1 MKVFEATTLLA
12 AAKQRAG
19 EYKKLRGQM
28 VNLKKAFQGMA
39 DLGDNDFS
47 GRGAN
52 NIKAFFKDH
61 AGVTDSWL
69 DLIDMKIAFLTSLPG
84 KVEDAGLFNSHVE
97 ESFLEHE
104 LTHALSK
111 SKAIMEE
118 QKKDMRSI
126 LGEIDDIISLDLFST
141 ESTDQKLSSADK
153 KRSET
158 IHKLGKLDHDLT
170 KEYAETEAN
179 EHFIQADF
187 QQLQNATGKGK
198 SATPL
203 HYNAKAYRESDIHK
217 KKGDIARH
225 SDAYLTIKKEEAK
238 EREIEKLKERL
249 KNYDYANA
257 DEFYSMAKTIGY
269 KNLTKEQ
276 QRYFTQIE
284 NTRELTDGFKG
295 VAVGLYDSGK
305 DAVTGLWDM
314 VTDPGG
320 TVEAITGAVAHPIKT
335 YEAISA
341 AIEESYQK
349 DMVNGDTY
357 SRARWVSYAVG
368 TVVTSV
374 VGTKGVGAVSKTGT
388 AAKVT
393 TKVKTAASKSATA
406 QKAITVSK
414 QTVDHIKQ
422 KVNTGMEVAKKR
434 VKTKLNQIGD
444 LTLADILP
452 YHPRHHLVPAGVP
465 YNAVNGVTL
474 KEGLQKF
481 AKVILPKPYG
491 TSASGRRTPA
501 PHVPPVTVKYGEH
514 FAKWTRKKV
523 LKPNVIYKTKEGYTY
538 TTDNYGR
545 ITSVK
550 ADLQLGEAKRNQYAQ
565 SKAGKPDRLT
575 DDDGGH
581 LIATQFKG
589 SGQFDNIV
597 PMNSQINRSGGKW
610 YKMEQVWSKALNGKP
625 PKQVKV
631 NIEPVYQGDSLRPVL
646 FNVEYKI
653 GNRRARQVTIENK
666 PGG

>member
-69 DLIDMKIAFLTSLPG
+69 DLIDMKIEFLTSLPG
-84 KVEDAGLFNSHVE
+84 KVEDAGLSNSHVE

-179 EHFIQADF
+179 EQFIQADF

-225 SDAYLTIKKEEAK
+225 SDAYLTIKKEETK
-238 EREIEKLKERL
+238 EREIKNLKKKL
-249 KNYDYANA
+249 A
-257 DEFYSMAKTIGY
+257 DGVTDPDEYLEIAKKIGY
-269 KNLTKEQ
+269 ENLEPAQVQYVLQLEQ
-276 QRYFTQIE
+276 AKQLEEVGETAWDIV
-284 NTRELTDGFKG
+284 KG
-295 VAVGLYDSGK
+295 IGVGLYDVGK
-305 DAVTGLWDM
+305 DT
-314 VTDPGG
+314 
-320 TVEAITGAVAHPIKT
+320 ITGVKDLAVGAWDFYHLSDEQKVAKT
-335 YEAISA
+335 ISA
-341 AIEESYQK
+341 VLNTPSYAK
-349 DMVNGDTY
+349 IIWTNLADSWNDKMVNGDAY
-357 SRARWVSYAVG
+357 SRSHYITYAIGSIVGLKGSGSAVKVSSKLA
-368 TVVTSV
+368 
-374 VGTKGVGAVSKTGT
+374 KTG
-388 AAKVT
+388 AAKVDNVLEAGE
-393 TKVKTAASKSATA
+393 KAAAKHVKTGIKKGKNYINSVSKNKYQPALAGIAQDIENTHNVKNTPLLKSIIEDKKESVLSKS
-406 QKAITVSK
+406 VSS
-414 QTVDHIKQ
+414 D
-422 KVNTGMEVAKKR
+422 N
-434 VKTKLNQIGD
+434 
-444 LTLADILP
+444 
-452 YHPRHHLVPAGVP
+452 
-465 YNAVNGVTL
+465 NG
-474 KEGLQKF
+474 
-481 AKVILPKPYG
+481 I
-491 TSASGRRTPA
+491 
-501 PHVPPVTVKYGEH
+501 H
-514 FAKWTRKKV
+514 
-523 LKPNVIYKTKEGYTY
+523 
-538 TTDNYGR
+538 
-545 ITSVK
+545 SVK
-550 ADLQLGEAKRNQYAQ
+550 QGDSSPLAPGGGLAAHEAK
-565 SKAGKPDRLT
+565 
-575 DDDGGH
+575 GGH
-581 LIATQFKG
+581 LIERHVGKTDQELLKRLEKSKMSNKKISGSSSFKDRATAEKVANITLSTNKDKIEKWLNNYEVKKPLVLSYKG
-589 SGQFDNIV
+589 S
-597 PMNSQINRSGGKW
+597 
-610 YKMEQVWSKALNGKP
+610 E
-625 PKQVKV
+625 
-631 NIEPVYQGDSLRPVL
+631 VL
-646 FNVEYKI
+646 GRGITKGSDEISDLTNAKI
-653 GNRRARQVTIENK
+653 ILKKNNDGSFILTGYPTR
-666 PGG
+666 

>member
-1 MKVFEATTLLA
+1 MKIFEATTLLA

-84 KVEDAGLFNSHVE
+84 KVEDAGLSNSHVE

-179 EHFIQADF
+179 EQFIQADF

-238 EREIEKLKERL
+238 EREIKDLKKKL
-249 KNYDYANA
+249 A
-257 DEFYSMAKTIGY
+257 DGVTDPDEYLEIAKKIGY
-269 KNLTKEQ
+269 ETLEPAQVEYVMQLEQ
-276 QRYFTQIE
+276 AKQLEEVGETAWDIV
-284 NTRELTDGFKG
+284 KG
-295 VAVGLYDSGK
+295 IGVGLYDVGK
-305 DAVTGLWDM
+305 DT
-314 VTDPGG
+314 
-320 TVEAITGAVAHPIKT
+320 ITGVKDLAVGAWDFYHLSDEQKVAKT
-335 YEAISA
+335 ISA
-341 AIEESYQK
+341 VLNTPSYAK
-349 DMVNGDTY
+349 IIWTNLADSWNDKMVNGDAY
-357 SRARWVSYAVG
+357 SRSHYITYAIGSIVGLKGSGSAVKVSSKLA
-368 TVVTSV
+368 
-374 VGTKGVGAVSKTGT
+374 KTG
-388 AAKVT
+388 AAKVDNVLEAGE
-393 TKVKTAASKSATA
+393 KAAAKHVKTGIEKGQNYINS
-406 QKAITVSK
+406 VSK
-414 QTVDHIKQ
+414 NKYEPALAGIAQDIENTHNVKNTPLLKSIIEEQ
-422 KVNTGMEVAKKR
+422 KESVLRKS
-434 VKTKLNQIGD
+434 
-444 LTLADILP
+444 
-452 YHPRHHLVPAGVP
+452 
-465 YNAVNGVTL
+465 VT
-474 KEGLQKF
+474 
-481 AKVILPKPYG
+481 
-491 TSASGRRTPA
+491 SDNSGI
-501 PHVPPVTVKYGEH
+501 H
-514 FAKWTRKKV
+514 
-523 LKPNVIYKTKEGYTY
+523 
-538 TTDNYGR
+538 
-545 ITSVK
+545 SVK
-550 ADLQLGEAKRNQYAQ
+550 QGDTSPLAPGGGLAAHEAK
-565 SKAGKPDRLT
+565 
-575 DDDGGH
+575 GGH
-581 LIATQFKG
+581 LIERHVGKTDEELLQRLQINKKIRASSSFTDRPTAERVANETLTKHKKEIEEWLKSDVNDPLPLPYRGTEVIGRGVRKG
-589 SGQFDNIV
+589 SNEVKDMTNARIV
-597 PMNSQINRSGGKW
+597 LKKNEDGSFILTGYPTR
-610 YKMEQVWSKALNGKP
+610 
-625 PKQVKV
+625 
-631 NIEPVYQGDSLRPVL
+631 
-646 FNVEYKI
+646 
-653 GNRRARQVTIENK
+653 
-666 PGG
+666 